1 MKNKNLIS
9 ILIISVI
16 AVIGWLLFFQATN
29 KNIAGKELGVN
40 IANNSVSSEMQ
51 NTISDFKKSWNKQDI
66 IIGLDD
72 AYPPI
77 GFRNEKGELIG
88 FDIDLAKATFSKIG
102 LNLVF
107 KPVAWDGV
115 ILNLMNKDIDV
126 IWNGMTITDSRKEQI
141 NFSKPYLTASDD
153 FIVRANSGISNISDL
168 KNKVIGVQ
176 AGSSQEKEIKESPL
190 SNNGNSIRTFASND
204 EAFLDLKTGRLDA
217 ILMDNYAGRYY
228 ISNINK
234 EENLYSVV
242 KGEFGDSFAGV
253 GIRKEDK
260 ALKNIIDLALDELK
274 LDGTANSISLNWFGA
289 DLIAK

>member
-1 MKNKNLIS
+1 MKNLNLIS
-9 ILIISVI
+9 ISIITII
-16 AVIGWLLFFQATN
+16 AVIGWLLFFQANN
-29 KNIAGKELGVN
+29 KNLTGKELGVN
-40 IANNSVSSEMQ
+40 TTNDSISSELQ
-51 NTISDFKKSWNKQDI
+51 NAIIDFKNSWSKQDI

-77 GFRNEKGELIG
+77 GFRNEKGELVG

-102 LNLVF
+102 LNVVF

-141 NFSKPYLTASDD
+141 NFSNSYLTASDD
-153 FIVRANSGISNISDL
+153 FIIRANSGITKLSDL
-168 KNKVIGVQ
+168 QNKVIGVQ
-176 AGSSQEKEIKESPL
+176 AGSSQETELNGSSLLK
-190 SNNGNSIRTFASND
+190 NGNSIRTFASND

-217 ILMDNYAGRYY
+217 ILMDNYSGRYY

-234 EENLYSVV
+234 DAELYSVIN
-242 KGEFGDSFAGV
+242 GGFGDSFAGV
-253 GIRKEDK
+253 GIRKEDG
-260 ALKNIIDLALDELK
+260 ALKAIINLALDELK
-274 LDGTANSISLNWFGA
+274 SNGSAKSISESWFGA